1 MEAGSGGGGWS
12 REASGKVACK
22 PRPGHKLARQRVWEE
37 YSRQKK
43 QHEERPCRGKSSL
56 HIPGAEE
63 ASVFEACERGD
74 KGRPGL
80 NRIRSAEDLRLYPE
94 CTRKLQRVLG
104 LFVVVL
110 TW

>member
-1 MEAGSGGGGWS
+1 MEAGSRGGRWS

-43 QHEERPCRGKSSL
+43 QHEERPCGGKSSL

>member
-1 MEAGSGGGGWS
+1 M
-12 REASGKVACK
+12 ACK

-63 ASVFEACERGD
+63 ASVFEARERGD